1 MREVDCSS
9 CGAPLPPNKIVCL
22 YCGTRNMVDL
32 QSHNFSSAKDSD
44 TVRNCPACN
53 TEMETIDLAKAK
65 KKEESFFIEKCPSC
79 QGLFFDNEE
88 LQHLL
93 EKKTATVSYI
103 NNERLKEI
111 STTRITSEIVYRPCP
126 VCNKLMNRVNF
137 GARSGTIIDQCRE
150 HGLYL
155 DGGELRQLLEWRKAG
170 GHLVEKRSS
179 ELKRKEKEWKRSEAS
194 EASLKRQQTLSQGD
208 TGGGV
213 IDMLWAFF
221 SR

>member
-1 MREVDCSS
+1 MSVVDCSS

-22 YCGTRNMVDL
+22 YCGTRNMVDV
-32 QSHNFSSAKDSD
+32 QAHSFSSAKDSD
-44 TVRNCPACN
+44 VVRNCPGCN
-53 TEMETIDLAKAK
+53 TEMETIDLAKG
-65 KKEESFFIEKCPSC
+65 KKEEEKFLIEKCPNC

-93 EKKTATVSYI
+93 EKKTVSVSYI

-111 STTRITSEIVYRPCP
+111 SATRIAGDIIYRPCP
-126 VCNKLMNRVNF
+126 VCGKLMNRLNF
-137 GARSGTIIDQCRE
+137 GARSVTIVDQCRE

-170 GHLVEKRSS
+170 GHLVEKRSA
-179 ELKRKEKEWKRSEAS
+179 EFKRKEREWRNNKVNDE
-194 EASLKRQQTLSQGD
+194 SLKNQQILSQGESKD
-208 TGGGV
+208 GV

-221 SR
+221 TR